1 MYDHAIEFF
10 EKAQSDELLFSRRSY
25 PMAMWGAAMSTK
37 WMLWQ
42 ASDCVKGKQYL
53 EKIPEDIKWLSELE
67 KELIETAFAL
77 YPRDKECK
85 DDTEYQREKRFTN
98 AMEKVMLNFPAEIE
112 SKLFYGLSKA
122 ATLSHGECSEGAL
135 GRKDCKKDLETI
147 RLLLQDIVEKH
158 PTHPGVIHYIIH
170 LFDTPDV
177 FIEGNKQFIHDMIAP
192 EDQKDHE
199 ALPAIN
205 AAYDYLNIG
214 ASSCH
219 GLHMS
224 AHIFMR
230 LGSWK
235 MSLKSNMMS
244 IKVRFE
250 VWIFLD
256 YGKFK

>member
-1 MYDHAIEFF
+1 MYDHATEFF
-10 EKAQSDELLFSRRSY
+10 EKAQSEELLFSGRQY
-25 PMAMWGAAMSTK
+25 PMALWGAAMSTK

-42 ASDCVKGKQYL
+42 SSNCDKGKQYL
-53 EKIPEDIKWLSELE
+53 EKISEDIDWLSELE

-77 YPRDKECK
+77 YPKNKECK

-98 AMEKVMLNFPAEIE
+98 AMEKVMVDFPDEIE
-112 SKLFYGLSKA
+112 AKLFYGLSKA
-122 ATLSHGECSEGAL
+122 ATLSHGECGQGAL
-135 GRKDCKKDLETI
+135 NRIDCKQDLENI
-147 RLLLQDIVEKH
+147 RLLLQDIEEKH

-177 FIEGNKQFIHDMIAP
+177 FIEGNKKFIHEMVAP

-199 ALPAIN
+199 AMPAIN
-205 AAYDYLNIG
+205 AAYNYLNVG

-244 IKVRFE
+244 IQVKFE
-250 VWIFLD
+250 F
-256 YGKFK
+256 